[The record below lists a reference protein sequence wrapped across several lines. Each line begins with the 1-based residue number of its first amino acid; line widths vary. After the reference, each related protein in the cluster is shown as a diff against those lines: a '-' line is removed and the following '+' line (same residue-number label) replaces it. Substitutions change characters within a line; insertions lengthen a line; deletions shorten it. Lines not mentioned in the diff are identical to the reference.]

1 MPENGALT
9 RRRPHRCARVRVSA
23 YVPCRRRERL
33 PRTSAGRRGRQC
45 AWERC
50 ATLGR
55 RASGKHALPLGGSPA
70 DRHPGVPAD
79 CREILLPMV
88 TDQLKYHLERQED
101 LEACCQ
107 LLSDILEVLYR
118 RDVVS
123 RGPAGCPG
131 EAAACNALSR
141 RLEGQRRIGSLK
153 GRWPSV

>member
-1 MPENGALT
+1 
-9 RRRPHRCARVRVSA
+9 
-23 YVPCRRRERL
+23 
-33 PRTSAGRRGRQC
+33 
-45 AWERC
+45 
-50 ATLGR
+50 
-55 RASGKHALPLGGSPA
+55 
-70 DRHPGVPAD
+70 
-79 CREILLPMV
+79 MV

-131 EAAACNALSR
+131 EAAACNTLSR
-141 RLEGQRRIGSLK
+141 RRLKGQRRIGSLK